1 MIQVKAPGKLY
12 IAGEYA
18 VTEPGYKS
26 VLIALD
32 RFVTATIEEAD
43 QYKGTIHSKAL
54 HHNPVTF
61 SRDEDSIVISDS
73 HAAKQLNY
81 VVTAIEIF
89 EQYAKSCDIA
99 MKHFHL
105 TIDSNLDDS
114 NGHKYGLGS
123 SAAVLVS
130 VIKVLNEFYDMK
142 LSNLYI
148 YKLAVIA
155 NMKLQSLSSCGDIA
169 VSVYSGWLAY
179 STFDHEWVKH
189 QIEDTT
195 VEEVLIKNWPGLHI
209 EPLQAPE
216 NMEVLIG
223 WTGSP
228 ASSPHF
234 VSEVKRLKSDPS
246 FYGDFLEDSH
256 RCVEK
261 LIHAFKTN
269 NIKGVQKMVRQNR
282 TIIQRMDKEAT
293 VDIETEKLKYL
304 CDTAEKY
311 HGASKTSGAGGGDCG
326 ITIINKDV
334 DKEKIYD
341 EWTKHGIKPLKFNI
355 YHGQ

>member
-1 MIQVKAPGKLY
+1 
-12 IAGEYA
+12 
-18 VTEPGYKS
+18 
-26 VLIALD
+26 
-32 RFVTATIEEAD
+32 
-43 QYKGTIHSKAL
+43 
-54 HHNPVTF
+54 
-61 SRDEDSIVISDS
+61 
-73 HAAKQLNY
+73 
-81 VVTAIEIF
+81 
-89 EQYAKSCDIA
+89 
-99 MKHFHL
+99 
-105 TIDSNLDDS
+105 
-114 NGHKYGLGS
+114 

-304 CDTAEKY
+304 CDIAEKY

-355 YHGQ
+355 Y

>member
-1 MIQVKAPGKLY
+1 M
-12 IAGEYA
+12 
-18 VTEPGYKS
+18 
-26 VLIALD
+26 
-32 RFVTATIEEAD
+32 
-43 QYKGTIHSKAL
+43 
-54 HHNPVTF
+54 
-61 SRDEDSIVISDS
+61 
-73 HAAKQLNY
+73 
-81 VVTAIEIF
+81 
-89 EQYAKSCDIA
+89 
-99 MKHFHL
+99 
-105 TIDSNLDDS
+105 
-114 NGHKYGLGS
+114 
-123 SAAVLVS
+123 
-130 VIKVLNEFYDMK
+130 
-142 LSNLYI
+142 
-148 YKLAVIA
+148 
-155 NMKLQSLSSCGDIA
+155 
-169 VSVYSGWLAY
+169 
-179 STFDHEWVKH
+179 
-189 QIEDTT
+189 
-195 VEEVLIKNWPGLHI
+195 HI

-304 CDTAEKY
+304 CDITEKY